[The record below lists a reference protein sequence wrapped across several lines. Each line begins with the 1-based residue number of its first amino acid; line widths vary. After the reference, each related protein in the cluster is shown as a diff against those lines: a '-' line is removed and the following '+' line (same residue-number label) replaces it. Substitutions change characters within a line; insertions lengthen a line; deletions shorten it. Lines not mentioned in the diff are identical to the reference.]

1 VASGDQ
7 PAIGFTGHVNDV
19 DTGLTY
25 MQQRYYDPVA
35 GRFLSI
41 DPVVRDANTGGS
53 FNRYAY
59 GNNNPYGH
67 IDPDGRQAISPTVFT
82 LPNGLPKAKDVPG
95 VQSIGAA
102 KDFVKNYQA
111 MRDANTIGAD
121 KYFHCKANCEASQ
134 RGAEGKAVAT
144 VISDTR
150 EFVDQNVKGDPK
162 SASDA
167 DQAANAFGRAQ
178 GSSSSQAC
186 STSCSPLAPRGLP
199 VPPPPPIRPAQEPPK
214 VEPKEK

>member
-1 VASGDQ
+1 VASGVQ
-7 PAIGFTGHVNDV
+7 PTIGFTGHVNDV

-41 DPVVRDANTGGS
+41 DPVTTDVNTGGS

-67 IDPDGRQAISPTVFT
+67 IDPDGRQAISPTVFM
-82 LPNGLPKAKDVPG
+82 LPDGLPKAKDVPG

-134 RGAEGKAVAT
+134 RGAEGKAAAT

-199 VPPPPPIRPAQEPPK
+199 VPPPPPTRPAQEPPK